1 VTFVGGAQ
9 TLIEKAVPKVGAT
22 VVAAHLAL
30 LAETHVAFVAGVEAR
45 AICVP
50 PAKNWVKKAIMLS
63 VRGPEN
69 VEHLCTR
76 KQHIASACKK
86 N

>member
-1 VTFVGGAQ
+1 MAPGRGGGRRTDGVNSVTFVGGAQ

-30 LAETHVAFVAGVEAR
+30 LAETHMALVAGVEAR

-50 PAKNWVKKAIMLS
+50 PARNWVNQQS
-63 VRGPEN
+63 
-69 VEHLCTR
+69 C
-76 KQHIASACKK
+76 
-86 N
+86 